1 MLRIKGPAS
10 PGLFSLGARRYPS
23 GMFEFSTFQRPSKPN
38 NYLLSDQTG
47 GRPADGPGA
56 VYGVDEKALKQA
68 LLQALVGEPRLEV
81 VNAAPDA
88 AQWEFV
94 QRSQIFRFADD
105 IVIEFAPADGVEN
118 GTKLSIFSA
127 SRVGYSD
134 MGVNKARVTRWLDKL
149 SYELGREK
157 RLA

>member
-1 MLRIKGPAS
+1 MIN
-10 PGLFSLGARRYPS
+10 
-23 GMFEFSTFQRPSKPN
+23 FSTFQRPSKPN

-47 GRPADGPGA
+47 GSPADGGSVAYP
-56 VYGVDEKALKQA
+56 VDEKTLKQA
-68 LLQALVGEPRLEV
+68 ILQALVGEPRLEV
-81 VNAAPDA
+81 VEAAPDA
-88 AQWEFV
+88 SQWKFV

-134 MGVNKARVTRWLDKL
+134 MGVNKARVNRWLDKL
-149 SYELGREK
+149 ADQLGK
-157 RLA
+157 GN